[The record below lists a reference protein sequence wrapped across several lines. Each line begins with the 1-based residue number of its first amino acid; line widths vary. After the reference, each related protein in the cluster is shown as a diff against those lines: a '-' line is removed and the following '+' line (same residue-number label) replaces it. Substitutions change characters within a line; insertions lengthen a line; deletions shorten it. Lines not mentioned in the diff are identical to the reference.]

1 MTMNLHVGGVVLC
14 GGMSHRMG
22 QAKAWLPVGS
32 ETMLQRVVGIVRGV
46 VDPVV
51 VVGRREQSLP
61 PLPDGTLLA
70 HDLIDGLGPLAGLA
84 AGFEAL
90 TERCD
95 AVFVVACDQPLLR
108 PDFIRRLIQLRA
120 DEPAVAVE
128 HDGFVHALTAVY
140 RLDTGAILEAL
151 LTKGERRA
159 QRFFAQCGGQCVPAA
174 ALIDVDPA
182 LYSLQNANDAAAY
195 ERMLQQLRT

>member
-1 MTMNLHVGGVVLC
+1 MIGRVGGVVLC

-22 QAKAWLPVGS
+22 RAKAWLPVGG
-32 ETMLQRVVGIVRGV
+32 ETLLQRVVGIVRGV

-70 HDLIDGLGPLAGLA
+70 HDLVDGVGPLAGLA

-90 TERCD
+90 DGKCD
-95 AVFVVACDQPLLR
+95 AAFVVACDQPLLK
-108 PDFIRRLIQLRA
+108 PDFIRRMIQLLGH
-120 DEPAVAVE
+120 ESAVAVE

-140 RLDTGAILEAL
+140 RLDTGVTPKAL
-151 LTKGERRA
+151 LAKGERRA
-159 QRFFAQCGGQCVPAA
+159 REFFAECGGQCLSAA
-174 ALIDVDPA
+174 ELANVDPT
-182 LYSLQNANDAAAY
+182 LDSLQNANDEATY
-195 ERMLQQLRT
+195 ERMLRQLQD